1 MAAPQ
6 RRPRNRTDPQRINR
20 RPEGMPREASGRAP
34 GGAWQSGARRGRAF
48 LVLVL
53 VPVLLMLGS
62 VYLHTVATGFE
73 REAARLEEERSRGEG
88 EGERL
93 EVRLT
98 ELSEPGRIRAL
109 ASDGMGMRDP
119 TAEDLET
126 LDGTQGE
133 DTADGGGEKEEEKAK

>member
-6 RRPRNRTDPQRINR
+6 RRPRYRTDPQTIQ
-20 RPEGMPREASGRAP
+20 RPEGTPGETPGRAP
-34 GGAWQSGARRGRAF
+34 RRAWRSGARRGRTF

-73 REAARLEEERSRGEG
+73 REAVRLEEERSRAEG

-98 ELSEPGRIRAL
+98 ELSEPGRIRVL
-109 ASDGMGMRDP
+109 ASDGIGMRDP
-119 TAEDLET
+119 TAEDLEI
-126 LDGTQGE
+126 LDGRYGE
-133 DTADGGGEKEEEKAK
+133 DIADGGGEQEEETAK

>member
-1 MAAPQ
+1 
-6 RRPRNRTDPQRINR
+6 
-20 RPEGMPREASGRAP
+20 
-34 GGAWQSGARRGRAF
+34 

-133 DTADGGGEKEEEKAK
+133 DTADGGEEKEEEKAK

>member
-6 RRPRNRTDPQRINR
+6 RRPRYRTDPKRTIR
-20 RPEGMPREASGRAP
+20 RLEGTLREAPGRAP
-34 GGAWQSGARRGRAF
+34 EGAWRSGARRGRAF
-48 LVLVL
+48 LMLVL

-62 VYLHTVATGFE
+62 VYLHTVATGFK
-73 REAARLEEERSRGEG
+73 REAVRLEEEKTRAEG

-109 ASDGMGMRDP
+109 ASGGMGMRDP

-126 LDGTQGE
+126 FDGRHGE
-133 DTADGGGEKEEEKAK
+133 DVADGGGEKKEETAE